1 MFDLIV
7 LLRLRIEQEIRKHP
21 KREFKAYFYNFQFIY
36 FNNIPVDDASAV
48 QVVECLNN
56 ATCVEPSCLIVK
68 VTLVPEDQQIFKY
81 SNIVPEDQFQKKK
94 NT

>member
-1 MFDLIV
+1 MYNIKPNGNRMFGLIV

-21 KREFKAYFYNFQFIY
+21 KREFKAYFYNFQFSY

-48 QVVECLNN
+48 QVVERLNN

-68 VTLVPEDQQIFKY
+68 VTLVPEDQQIFKIFKY
-81 SNIVPEDQFQKKK
+81 CP
-94 NT
+94 